1 MQIASLIATSSLIA
15 EQDDM
20 AMIADN
26 IANASTPAYQAE
38 RMQFTDWLAPSP
50 HATPGSDVA
59 LGANVAF
66 VVDRGTWRE
75 RTSGAFRK
83 TGNPFDIAIGNPD
96 AWFRVQTP
104 SGVRLTRAG
113 AFTLSANRTIVDQDG
128 DPLLDR
134 AGRPITLGMADTG
147 ISIAADGTLSSR
159 ENGIIAE
166 IGLVRPADPVA
177 MAPEGGRLFNA
188 NGPTVPV
195 AAPALMQRMLE
206 DSNVAP
212 ILEIT
217 RMIDTE
223 RRFAFL
229 AQFLQEESDRRQN
242 AMTKI
247 TSTSS

>member
-1 MQIASLIATSSLIA
+1 MQIASLIATSCLIA

-26 IANASTPAYQAE
+26 IANASTPAYEAE
-38 RMQFTDWLAPSP
+38 RMQFTDWLSPNP
-50 HATPGSDVA
+50 HARPGSERD
-59 LGANVAF
+59 VAF
-66 VVDRGTWRE
+66 VVDRGTWRD

-96 AWFRVQTP
+96 AWFRVQTQ

-113 AFTLSANRTIVDQDG
+113 AFTLSPNRTIIDEEG
-128 DPLLDR
+128 DPVLDS
-134 AGRPITLGMADTG
+134 AGHPITLGQSDTG

-159 ENGIIAE
+159 ENGILAE
-166 IGLVRPADPVA
+166 IGLVRPTDPGA
-177 MAPEGGRLFNA
+177 MTPEGGRLFNA
-188 NGPTVPV
+188 NGATVPV
-195 AAPALMQRMLE
+195 AAPELMQRMLE
-206 DSNVAP
+206 DSNVSP

-217 RMIDTE
+217 HMIATE
-223 RRFAFL
+223 RQFSFL